1 MCSKLRPSARP
12 HRSRQRMRGWE
23 RHSGCTT
30 STHEGK
36 RGECQQ
42 STTCAPT
49 LICSRQETKSRAKPS
64 RGQLGRRPYRPCRPH
79 SFEPSFHYPMRSTAH
94 KNKNTRCAVDNVR
107 SNITMH
113 FTRSRQPEGQIESP
127 GSPLIAF
134 AVRAHQFFFFFSH
147 APNQPIFHA
156 PKAGSLV
163 FFLTSNFK
171 MRHGKSENQCK
182 NYKNPLG
189 ARAKRIF
196 GRSFDTRGQFWSHH
210 KNVSQHAQR
219 GSLRSTALWKLLCI
233 SRLCQDSRMSHRAK
247 Y

>member
-134 AVRAHQFFFFFSH
+134 AVRAHQLFTLSTNQFSM
-147 APNQPIFHA
+147 P
-156 PKAGSLV
+156 PKRGLWHFLDFKFQNETRKIRKSMQKLQEPPRGPRKKNLRKKFRHERSILV
-163 FFLTSNFK
+163 TS
-171 MRHGKSENQCK
+171 
-182 NYKNPLG
+182 
-189 ARAKRIF
+189 
-196 GRSFDTRGQFWSHH
+196 
-210 KNVSQHAQR
+210 
-219 GSLRSTALWKLLCI
+219 
-233 SRLCQDSRMSHRAK
+233 
-247 Y
+247 